1 MATPNADRLRA
12 INEWNPGLI
21 EHTNQTL
28 GKISGRLQTIAEVNR
43 RVAADLGIEGEAAES
58 ASALSRSK
66 TTSSKA
72 AAGLRT
78 KANRFKQTST
88 R

>member
-28 GKISGRLQTIAEVNR
+28 GKISGRLQTIAEVSR
-43 RVAADLGIEGEAAES
+43 LGH
-58 ASALSRSK
+58 
-66 TTSSKA
+66 
-72 AAGLRT
+72 
-78 KANRFKQTST
+78 
-88 R
+88 